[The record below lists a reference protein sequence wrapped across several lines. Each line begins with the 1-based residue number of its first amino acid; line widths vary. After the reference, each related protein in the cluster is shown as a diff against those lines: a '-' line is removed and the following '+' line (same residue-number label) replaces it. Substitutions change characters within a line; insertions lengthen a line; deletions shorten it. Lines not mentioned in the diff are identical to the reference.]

1 METVAAR
8 EPPVSFVRRGFLL
21 PRTPSLPF
29 EVGGF
34 SRRGDSKEVVG
45 SPRAIFDVTLCLQA
59 MGISFEGNEKGFWQR
74 LEVPVSTPKIKGN
87 TELHNLECDI
97 NYDARSLGSTRGK
110 SKRALLWCNI
120 AEGFWAGFYWVFLEF
135 LLWLGLCRFFSCF
148 FALSIFVSFCI
159 LPICLGAPTLYKISL
174 ITYQK
179 KETTPKKLCNSSN
192 NFGHRAAKIIKR
204 IVTDLAMFDS
214 PSVV

>member
-1 METVAAR
+1 MNMGQEPPSPFSKSVASLLKQLRLSLSVMSESRAPIYLSESKSVLRFSWKWKDAQLNKSLIAESLAAFTTSPPLLGPLSSPPMETVAAR

-110 SKRALLWCNI
+110 SKRALL
-120 AEGFWAGFYWVFLEF
+120 
-135 LLWLGLCRFFSCF
+135 
-148 FALSIFVSFCI
+148 
-159 LPICLGAPTLYKISL
+159 
-174 ITYQK
+174 
-179 KETTPKKLCNSSN
+179 
-192 NFGHRAAKIIKR
+192 
-204 IVTDLAMFDS
+204 
-214 PSVV
+214 